1 MRPSDVGLESEAQLV
16 RGWKPTHGVNGK
28 KSRNGS
34 HHYPPPITYLHLH
47 ECESFSTLHFGFYCL
62 TGWPAR
68 LVTDGEMSAPCATT
82 TLYPTTGGNIHCF
95 KALTRCALFDV
106 LSPPYSA
113 VDGRHCT
120 YYRKS
125 PRKDIPGF
133 IREAGIKASEFVWL
147 EEHQPP
153 DSFVVQRGLYKG
165 RSISI

>member
-1 MRPSDVGLESEAQLV
+1 ML
-16 RGWKPTHGVNGK
+16 
-28 KSRNGS
+28 
-34 HHYPPPITYLHLH
+34 LHLSH
-47 ECESFSTLHFGFYCL
+47 FGTVILLDVLVILNLFACLKISVLVLSNQPSCSSKTLHFGFYCL

-125 PRKDIPGF
+125 PRKDIPGNF
-133 IREAGIKASEFVWL
+133 CFLPYINVELYVFLALCVPLSKYASHL
-147 EEHQPP
+147 EHTFMFMPQ
-153 DSFVVQRGLYKG
+153 S
-165 RSISI
+165 